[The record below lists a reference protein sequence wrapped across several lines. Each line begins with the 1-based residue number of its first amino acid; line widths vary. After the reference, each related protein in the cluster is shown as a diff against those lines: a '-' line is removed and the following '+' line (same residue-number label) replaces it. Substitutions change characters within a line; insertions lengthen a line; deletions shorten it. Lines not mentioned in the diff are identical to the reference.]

1 MQALKGIGVA
11 MITPFT
17 STGSIDFPAVEKLV
31 KYYHEQAVDYIV
43 VLGTTAESV
52 TLTSVEKHELMHY
65 VRSINNGKLP
75 LVVGIGG
82 NNTAAV
88 IEEIQTVDLTGYCA
102 ILSVC
107 PYYNRPNQEGVFQ
120 HFSAIANVSTL
131 PILLYNVPA
140 RTAVSIEN
148 TTCIRLQ
155 QAFSQII
162 GIKDARGDIELAAEL
177 IAQTPDDFLVISGDD
192 PTALDLI
199 KQGGDGVISVIGG
212 GLPLAFSE
220 CIHEGLSGSLSTA
233 EKKLERLLPLID
245 LIFREGNPTGLKT
258 LMSIQDLC
266 KNHLRLPLVKASLD
280 LQSEIKKAYMHFRSL
295 I

>member
-1 MQALKGIGVA
+1 MQALQGIGVA

-17 STGSIDFPAVEKLV
+17 SSGSIDFPAIEKLI

-52 TLTSVEKHELMHY
+52 TLTSVEKRELLHH
-65 VRSINNGKLP
+65 VHSVNDGKLP

-88 IEEIQTVDLTGYCA
+88 VAEIQSLDLRGYSA

-107 PYYNRPNQEGVFQ
+107 PYYNRPNQEGIFQ
-120 HFSAIANVSTL
+120 HFSAIANASTL
-131 PILLYNVPA
+131 PILLYNVPS

-148 TTCIRLQ
+148 ATCIRLQ

-162 GIKDARGDIELAAEL
+162 GIKDARGDIELVAEL
-177 IAQTPDDFLVISGDD
+177 IAQMPDDFLIISGDD
-192 PTALDLI
+192 ATALDLI
-199 KQGGDGVISVIGG
+199 KQGGHGVISVIGG
-212 GLPLAFSE
+212 SLPLAFSK
-220 CIHEGLSGSLSTA
+220 CIHEGLSGSFSTA
-233 EKKLERLLPLID
+233 EKALERLLPLID
-245 LIFREGNPTGLKT
+245 LIFKEGNPTGLKA
-258 LMSIQDLC
+258 LMNIQGLC
-266 KNHLRLPLVKASLD
+266 ENHLRLPLVKASLD
-280 LQSEIKKAYMHFRSL
+280 LQSEIKEAFTRFKSL